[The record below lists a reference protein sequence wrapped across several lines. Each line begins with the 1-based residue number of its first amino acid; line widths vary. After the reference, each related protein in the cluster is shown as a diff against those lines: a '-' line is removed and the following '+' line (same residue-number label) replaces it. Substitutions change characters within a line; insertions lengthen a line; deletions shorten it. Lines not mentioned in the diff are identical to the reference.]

1 MLKSRKS
8 LALIIT
14 LSTLYSLGV
23 GLLGPIY
30 PVFVVNRFSASY
42 VDLGILYAIFCL
54 MAAVFKAPA
63 GKLADLYGKEKIF
76 MLGVIMGAA
85 CSLSYVYVSSLI
97 HLYALEFLF
106 GISHALQRPSIL
118 AMMVDLSDNGKR
130 GFILGM
136 FESVYDLTEAAA
148 ALLSTLIVAQVGF
161 EALFYICSGC
171 QATTGIFMLKCR
183 ERTL

>member
-1 MLKSRKS
+1 MLKFRRS
-8 LALIIT
+8 LFLIIT

-42 VDLGILYAIFCL
+42 VDLGMLYAIFCL
-54 MAAVFKAPA
+54 MAAAFKAPA
-63 GKLADLYGKEKIF
+63 GRLADLYGKEKVF
-76 MLGVIMGAA
+76 VSGVIMGAI

-97 HLYALEFLF
+97 HLYAIEFLF
-106 GISHALQRPSIL
+106 GISHALQRPSLLSI
-118 AMMVDLSDNGKR
+118 MVDFGDKGKR

-136 FESVYDLTEAAA
+136 FESVYDLAEAAA
-148 ALLSTLIVAQVGF
+148 ALLSTIIVAQVGF

-171 QATTGIFMLKCR
+171 QATTGLFMLKCR
-183 ERTL
+183 GRAL